1 MRLPGAVLCPVVFG
15 EGRGA
20 LEAEVCG
27 GERGDDLAVDGLGGL
42 GDEGRRVED
51 ASEDGFVVLD
61 RRVGRRLVLV
71 EESLEVFCSGQ
82 PGS

>member
-1 MRLPGAVLCPVVFG
+1 MLCPVVFG
-15 EGRGA
+15 ERRGA
-20 LEAEVCG
+20 LEAKVCG

-42 GDEGRRVED
+42 GDERRCVED
-51 ASEDGFVVLD
+51 ASQDGLVVLD

-82 PGS
+82 VS